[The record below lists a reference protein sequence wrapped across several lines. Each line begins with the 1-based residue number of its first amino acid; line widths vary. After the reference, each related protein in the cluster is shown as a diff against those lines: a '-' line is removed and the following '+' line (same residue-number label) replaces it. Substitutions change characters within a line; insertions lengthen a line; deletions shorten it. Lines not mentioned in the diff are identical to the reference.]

1 MKKENKPI
9 ASKPAKKRKGDSPI
23 KKAAKVTA
31 LKPTGPVKTTGKGPN
46 PQQVRKTPKAP
57 AAVASN
63 GDLKQIKAGV
73 DQIIG
78 MISANKTAYL
88 KNVVASALPPAR
100 RDPLGDEGGS
110 FDAAVFQECL
120 KLVSNSSRAEVFSTK
135 EYATA
140 LRECQRVGLDV
151 QAMMQVDAV
160 VNWNVADIER
170 LISYLTTLC
179 HIKRAV
185 RSASETNV
193 PSGIVK

>member
-9 ASKPAKKRKGDSPI
+9 APKPAKKRKGDSPI

-31 LKPTGPVKTTGKGPN
+31 LKPTGPVKVTGKGPN
-46 PQQVRKTPKAP
+46 PQQVRKIGKSPLLAAP
-57 AAVASN
+57 Y

-73 DQIIG
+73 DQIIK
-78 MISANKTAYL
+78 MIAADKTAYL
-88 KNVVASALPPAR
+88 KHVVASVLPPAR

-120 KLVSNSSRAEVFSTK
+120 KLISDSSRAEVFSTK
-135 EYATA
+135 DYATA
-140 LRECQRVGLDV
+140 LRECQRVGFDV
-151 QAMMQVDAV
+151 KAMLQVDAV